1 MGGGVIVSAKQ
12 NVKVPSARAHGSAG
26 TQCAVGHGYM
36 SNLRAMRMS
45 VCVHMCLRACI
56 CVSVRAHIG
65 VFVLR
70 SRFSWTEASNVP
82 VRDGDLTNLRQLCMS
97 DCVYMCLRV
106 CMCVSVRA
114 HIGVFVL
121 RRHF

>member
-45 VCVHMCLRACI
+45 VCVHVSARVHLCECARSHRCVCVAQSFFMDRGLKRAC
-56 CVSVRAHIG
+56 SG
-65 VFVLR
+65 W
-70 SRFSWTEASNVP
+70 RFDQFEATMHV
-82 VRDGDLTNLRQLCMS
+82 
-97 DCVYMCLRV
+97 
-106 CMCVSVRA
+106 
-114 HIGVFVL
+114 
-121 RRHF
+121 